1 MPKFKEKI
9 IRDIKALANT
19 ERAKGSLRFFKTG
32 PGEYSEGDIFWGV
45 KGPDIRNV
53 AKKYSEL
60 TFTETEVLIKHPV
73 HEVRVCGLRI
83 LIKKAKKDS
92 EAAFKIYL
100 RNTKHINSWD
110 LVDLSAEHI
119 VGAYLFEELCS
130 SPPFATARVAD
141 KDKTILKKLAKSKSL
156 WERRIAIISTFYFI
170 KRGESELTF
179 ELAEALIGDKHD
191 LIHKAVGWMLRE
203 VGNRC
208 SLEKE
213 EKFLQK
219 FGHRMPRVML
229 RYAIEKFS
237 DKKRK
242 YYLELK

>member
-1 MPKFKEKI
+1 MKEKI

-32 PGEYSEGDIFWGV
+32 PGEYGEGDIFWGV

-60 TFTETEVLIKHPV
+60 TFTETEALIKHPV

-83 LIKKAKKDS
+83 LIKKAKKDPKT
-92 EAAFKIYL
+92 AFKIYL
-100 RNTKHINSWD
+100 KNTKHINSWD

-119 VGAYLFEELCS
+119 VGAYL
-130 SPPFATARVAD
+130 AN
-141 KDKTILKKLAKSKSL
+141 KDKEILKKLAKSKSL
-156 WERRIAIISTFYFI
+156 WKRRIAVISTYYFI
-170 KRGESELTF
+170 KKRKPKFTF
-179 ELAEALIGDKHD
+179 ELAEMLIGDKHD

-208 SLEKE
+208 SLAKE
-213 EKFLQK
+213 EEFLRK
-219 FGHRMPRVML
+219 LGAGMPRVML

-237 DKKRK
+237 DERRK
-242 YYLELK
+242 YYLGLS